1 MTQDQSS
8 QPAPLDVRP
17 TRRPLWQRISVVWLV
32 PFLALLVSLGVAY
45 QSYSTQGTLIE
56 ISFENASGVTADETV
71 IKYRDVTVGRVKKVI
86 FADGLTD
93 VLVYARVDS
102 TVVPYL
108 DDDATF
114 WVVRPDVSVR
124 GITGLDTVLGG
135 VYIEGNWDTQADVA
149 QTQFVGLEDAPLTRA
164 GQEGSV
170 ISLRTR
176 DGSALSKGAPILH
189 KGIQVGYLETP
200 TLSFDG
206 NELIAEAFINS
217 PYDRRITS
225 TTRFWDTSG
234 FSISLGTGGVSL
246 DVNSIASLIEGGIAF
261 DTVVSGGRPIRPGQ
275 LFDIFDD
282 EETARSS
289 LFSNPRR
296 SEEVLELTILFDSSV
311 SGLTVGSEV
320 RFQGIRIGSVSEL
333 SAFVVMQDDAQVVRL
348 RTNIA
353 IEPSRLGLG
362 KNASPEDALEL
373 ITAYVEDGLRA
384 RMITGNI
391 LSGSLQVELV
401 QVPNAAPET
410 LVADPLTFPIIPT
423 TKSLITD
430 VAATAEGV
438 LDRINELPVE
448 EVMES
453 AIDLMNSIERL
464 TNNDDLRNVPASAI
478 ALLDETRNLV
488 SNDDITAVPSE
499 LLGAVDDVRQT
510 VAELNTIIAGISDQ
524 DVVTKLST
532 TLETA
537 NAAVANI
544 EEATRNLPAIT
555 ARVEG
560 IADKLFAVE
569 IDELINNA
577 NATLA
582 SLDQLIGS
590 DDTATLPTSVSAAL
604 DELRLFLGEVR
615 AGGAVENVN
624 AALAS
629 ASAAAQAIETSVA
642 GLPALSTRAT
652 RLVAE
657 TEAVIAAYGDRSRF
671 STETVGTLRDIQAAA
686 NAITSLARTIQRN
699 PSSLLTGR

>member
-1 MTQDQSS
+1 MTQDQSP

-176 DGSALSKGAPILH
+176 DGSALSEGAPILH

-206 NELIAEAFINS
+206 NEVIAEAFINS

-275 LFDIFDD
+275 LFDIFND

-311 SGLTVGSEV
+311 SGLAVGSEV

-410 LVADPLTFPIIPT
+410 LVADPLTFPMIPT

-510 VAELNTIIAGISDQ
+510 VAELKTIIAGVSDQ
-524 DVVTKLST
+524 GVVTKLST

-544 EEATRNLPAIT
+544 EEATRNLPTIT

-629 ASAAAQAIETSVA
+629 ASSAAQAIETSVA

>member
-86 FADGLTD
+86 FADGLTH

-176 DGSALSKGAPILH
+176 DGSVLSEGAPILH

-206 NELIAEAFINS
+206 NELIAKAFINS

-311 SGLTVGSEV
+311 SGLAVGSEV

-401 QVPNAAPET
+401 QVPNVAPET

>member
-1 MTQDQSS
+1 MTQDQSP

-32 PFLALLVSLGVAY
+32 PVLALLVSLGVAY

-176 DGSALSKGAPILH
+176 DGSALFEGAPILH

-206 NELIAEAFINS
+206 NEVIAEAFINS

-234 FSISLGTGGVSL
+234 FSISLGTGGISL

-311 SGLTVGSEV
+311 SGLAVGSEV
-320 RFQGIRIGSVSEL
+320 RFQGIQIGSVSEL

-453 AIDLMNSIERL
+453 AIELMNSIERL

-590 DDTATLPTSVSAAL
+590 DDTAALPTAVSAAL

-615 AGGAVENVN
+615 AGRAVENVN

-686 NAITSLARTIQRN
+686 DAITSLARTIQRN

>member
-1 MTQDQSS
+1 MTQDQSP

-135 VYIEGNWDTQADVA
+135 MYIEGNWDTQADVA

-176 DGSALSKGAPILH
+176 DGSALSEGAPILH

-206 NELIAEAFINS
+206 NEVIAEAFINS

-311 SGLTVGSEV
+311 SGLAVGSEV
-320 RFQGIRIGSVSEL
+320 RFQGIQIGSVSEL

-686 NAITSLARTIQRN
+686 DAITSLARTIQRN

>member
-1 MTQDQSS
+1 MTQDQSP

-17 TRRPLWQRISVVWLV
+17 TRRPLWQRISIVWLV

-176 DGSALSKGAPILH
+176 DGSALSEGAPILH

-206 NELIAEAFINS
+206 NEVIAEAFINS

-275 LFDIFDD
+275 LFDIFND

-311 SGLTVGSEV
+311 SGLAVGSEV

-348 RTNIA
+348 RANIA

-524 DVVTKLST
+524 DVVSKLST

-590 DDTATLPTSVSAAL
+590 DDTATLPTSVSATL

>member
-1 MTQDQSS
+1 MTQDQSP

-176 DGSALSKGAPILH
+176 DGSALSEGAPILH

-206 NELIAEAFINS
+206 NEVIAEAFINS

-311 SGLTVGSEV
+311 SGLAVGSEV
-320 RFQGIRIGSVSEL
+320 RFQGIQIGSVSEL